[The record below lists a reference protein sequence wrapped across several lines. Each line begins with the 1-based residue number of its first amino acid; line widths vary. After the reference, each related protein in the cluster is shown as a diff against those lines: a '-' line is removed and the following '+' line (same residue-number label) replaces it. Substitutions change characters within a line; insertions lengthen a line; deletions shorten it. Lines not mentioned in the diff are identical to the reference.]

1 MIFFLFCSC
10 PQPWAYAVLEK
21 GQERSQGA
29 CGWSLVLLPPQKSS
43 GQPSRYLPTQPPQH
57 WAHSAGL
64 LDFVIHEHQQSKEH
78 GFNSKICWKTILWE
92 WDPTLLH
99 SAYPLPPHGVLVV
112 FILII
117 SIHSKSCSFCGISKV
132 GLRQGASRLT
142 LCTILT
148 ARASVLLL
156 SFYSCSFS
164 CPFWLRIDKLIF
176 TEWYWM
182 SLFLLTV

>member
-1 MIFFLFCSC
+1 MLAGGPWSCFLLRRALGSPRVVC
-10 PQPWAYAVLEK
+10 PLI
-21 GQERSQGA
+21 
-29 CGWSLVLLPPQKSS
+29 
-43 GQPSRYLPTQPPQH
+43 PPQH

-64 LDFVIHEHQQSKEH
+64 LDFVIHEQQQSKEH
-78 GFNSKICWKTILWE
+78 GFNSKIWWKTILWE

-99 SAYPLPPHGVLVV
+99 SAYLLPPHGVLVV

-117 SIHSKSCSFCGISKV
+117 PIHSKSCSFCGISKV

-164 CPFWLRIDKLIF
+164 CPF
-176 TEWYWM
+176 
-182 SLFLLTV
+182 